1 MVRWWSKHTIFWRFS
16 HSTIIAVFS
25 ITQKLINLGFWVFL
39 FSLFLTFMNK
49 SVVETSTNN
58 ELFVWSLYVLI
69 KHFMKSVKNWQ
80 QLPYCCII
88 NCNPYLLLTMD
99 NFNFKEELEDQKKE
113 LVEQYGEQI
122 AAYHWNGEDFYDGE
136 YCNPPSYRWSS
147 HLVTVCWSHT
157 VSWIFYQLHVPQPVE
172 KLSQDL

>member
-1 MVRWWSKHTIFWRFS
+1 MS
-16 HSTIIAVFS
+16 
-25 ITQKLINLGFWVFL
+25 FWVFL
-39 FSLFLTFMNK
+39 FSDNLTFMNK
-49 SVVETSTNN
+49 TITQTSTNN
-58 ELFVWSLYVLI
+58 ELFVWSLYVII
-69 KHFMKSVKNWQ
+69 KHYIKSVKIWQ